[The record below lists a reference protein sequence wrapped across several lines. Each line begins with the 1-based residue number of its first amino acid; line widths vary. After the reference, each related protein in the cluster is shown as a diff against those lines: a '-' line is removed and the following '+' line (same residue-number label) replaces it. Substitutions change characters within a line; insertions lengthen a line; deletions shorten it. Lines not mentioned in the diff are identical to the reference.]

1 MMSESA
7 DGGHVVRATCTFAR
21 HISEPAFSNLDD
33 DPLLPISSAIRKG
46 GCVVNWFSFLQADL
60 CSIVDHPHEFYLL
73 MTSFIVL
80 TAKDLSMMLR
90 HDGTVM
96 NKDSS

>member
-7 DGGHVVRATCTFAR
+7 DGGHVVRATPTFAR

-46 GCVVNWFSFLQADL
+46 GCVVNWFSFLQAEL
-60 CSIVDHPHEFYLL
+60 CSIVDHPHDPEGIFGR
-73 MTSFIVL
+73 VNVP
-80 TAKDLSMMLR
+80 
-90 HDGTVM
+90 TVFL
-96 NKDSS
+96 